1 MREPF
6 SDHAGRFRAAM
17 GAVGRSPLFQFLAAT
32 LAAMVIFFARAPVA
46 FMAPLLF
53 AEDRAWTSQLV
64 TRGFWETAFHAREDY
79 CILGNVIV
87 VWLGMRA
94 CEWLCEGDVF
104 QLPRCL
110 AVASY
115 LFMGAAVSLPVLLL
129 RRQLRPGYLLAAW
142 LLACFLPLGIHS
154 ASWSGFEILGRA
166 INLGYVFL
174 FIAFILI
181 WHRIANVTTASQAVP
196 VDLGLLVC
204 TATNPLCI
212 AMLPATGLPYLR
224 RLFDRRE
231 SSGTRGS
238 AAAGKPWSVV
248 LRDPVFVS
256 LCLLMLA
263 CLFVNGLPKT
273 RRMILESPPPPVGFD
288 VAIEMGVARS
298 LLYPLV
304 WPIYHRLG
312 TTSTLAIAALTA
324 WCLWRF
330 GHPRHRLVV
339 AGGLATV
346 GLMSIVLITCRPEV
360 GMLLDGYRSTFPDRY
375 FYGQNL
381 VATLVAVV
389 FAADVAER
397 LREHRPRLAWLP
409 AAALIG
415 LAVAAAVREPA
426 WRVADSQFLLAGDDC
441 FESGAR
447 LALRGRQ
454 FVDAARNPDPRG
466 AFVEVNVQ
474 AGCEKSLVLPREA
487 VMRSLAMRQ
496 PLRDAATRTAATS
509 SHVR

>member
-1 MREPF
+1 MREPC
-6 SDHAGRFRAAM
+6 SDHARRFRAAV
-17 GAVGRSPLFQFLAAT
+17 GAVCRSPRFQFLAAT
-32 LAAMVIFFARAPVA
+32 LAATVIFFARAPVA

-53 AEDRAWTSQLV
+53 AEDRAWTTQLV

-79 CILGNVIV
+79 CILGNAIV
-87 VWLGMRA
+87 VWLGMQA
-94 CEWLCEGDVF
+94 CEWFCGGDVF
-104 QLPRCL
+104 ELPRCL
-110 AVASY
+110 ALVSY
-115 LFMGAAVSLPVLLL
+115 LVMGAAVSLPVLLL
-129 RRQLRPGYLLAAW
+129 RRQLRPVYLLAAW

-174 FIAFILI
+174 FIAFVLI

-212 AMLPATGLPYLR
+212 AMLPATVWPYR
-224 RLFDRRE
+224 GRLFA
-231 SSGTRGS
+231 TRAS
-238 AAAGKPWSVV
+238 RSLL
-248 LRDPVFVS
+248 LRDPVFAS
-256 LCLLMLA
+256 LCVLA
-263 CLFVNGLPKT
+263 VGCLVVNGVPEP
-273 RRMILESPPPPVGFD
+273 RGHEPEMPAASVGFD
-288 VAIEMGVARS
+288 AAVEMGVARS

-312 TTSTLAIAALTA
+312 TVSTLSIAALAA

-346 GLMSIVLITCRPEV
+346 GMVSIVLITCRPEV
-360 GMLLDGYRSTFPDRY
+360 GILLDGYRSTFPDRY

-381 VATLVAVV
+381 VVTLVAVV

-397 LREHRPRLAWLP
+397 LRDRPRMAWLP

-415 LAVAAAVREPA
+415 LALAAAVREPA
-426 WRVADSQFLLAGDDC
+426 WPVADSQFLLAGDDC

-447 LALRGRQ
+447 RALHGRQ

-466 AFVEVNVQ
+466 PFVEVTVQ
-474 AGCEKSLVLPREA
+474 AGCEKSLLLPRES
-487 VMRSLAMRQ
+487 VVRSLAMRQ
-496 PLRDAATRTAATS
+496 SPRDAAIRTAATPA
-509 SHVR
+509 HVR

>member
-1 MREPF
+1 MREPC
-6 SDHAGRFRAAM
+6 SDHARRFRAAV
-17 GAVGRSPLFQFLAAT
+17 GAVCRSPRFQFLAAT
-32 LAAMVIFFARAPVA
+32 LAATVIFFARAPVA

-53 AEDRAWTSQLV
+53 AEDRAWTTQLV

-87 VWLGMRA
+87 VWLGMQA
-94 CEWLCEGDVF
+94 CEWFCDGDVF
-104 QLPRCL
+104 ELPRCL
-110 AVASY
+110 ALVSY
-115 LFMGAAVSLPVLLL
+115 LVMGAAVSLPVLLL
-129 RRQLRPGYLLAAW
+129 RRQLRPVYLLAAW

-174 FIAFILI
+174 FIAFVLV

-212 AMLPATGLPYLR
+212 AMLAATGWPFLR
-224 RLFDRRE
+224 RLVRPQASRF
-231 SSGTRGS
+231 
-238 AAAGKPWSVV
+238 AV
-248 LRDPVFVS
+248 LRDPSFVS
-256 LCLLMLA
+256 LCALA
-263 CLFVNGLPKT
+263 IGCFAVNGVPESRRPDVQT
-273 RRMILESPPPPVGFD
+273 RTPSPSVGFD
-288 VAIEMGVARS
+288 VAVEMGVARN

-312 TTSTLAIAALTA
+312 TSSTLALAGLAT

-330 GHPRHRLVV
+330 GQHRHRPVI

-346 GLMSIVLITCRPEV
+346 GMVSIVLITCRPEV
-360 GMLLDGYRSTFPDRY
+360 GILLDGYRSTFPDRY

-381 VATLVAVV
+381 VVTLVAVV

-397 LREHRPRLAWLP
+397 LRDRPRMAWLP

-415 LAVAAAVREPA
+415 LALAAAVREPA
-426 WRVADSQFLLAGDDC
+426 WQVADSQFLLAGDDC

-447 LALRGRQ
+447 RAVHGRQ

-466 AFVEVNVQ
+466 PFVEVTVQ
-474 AGCEKSLVLPREA
+474 AGCEKSLLLPREA
-487 VMRSLAMRQ
+487 VVRSLAMRQ
-496 PLRDAATRTAATS
+496 SPRDAAIRTAATPVQ
-509 SHVR
+509 VR